1 MDMLPKKKRSFNF
14 RIMCLWT
21 SVVNDLVLLSSVV
34 ICLQLYMTGCVCVCM
49 AVCTCLHVVYC
60 CASVCREMQISL

>member
-34 ICLQLYMTGCVCVCM
+34 ICLQLYMTGCVCVCVYGCM
-49 AVCTCLHVVYC
+49 HVSTC
-60 CASVCREMQISL
+60 SVLLCICM